1 MREEMCSV
9 VHSISP
15 STSSSTPPLS
25 HFSKTNIFISSKK
38 CHSSLPFCRSF
49 FLPPWRQT
57 PFLPLIILYFLS
69 FSHFPSFLLFRW
81 RRFSAINDQL
91 LLRVF
96 VCQQPH
102 TVTTLKIFC

>member
-1 MREEMCSV
+1 M
-9 VHSISP
+9 P
-15 STSSSTPPLS
+15 FFPPL
-25 HFSKTNIFISSKK
+25 
-38 CHSSLPFCRSF
+38 LPKLFPS
-49 FLPPWRQT
+49 PWRQT

-96 VCQQPH
+96 VCQQRH